1 MSGLLS
7 KSTTLLKINDV
18 IQNRSKQR
26 ALETRSTLTQEQLI
40 DKLAK
45 GAIDAETFRK
55 QSQSLLQQSKPTLS
69 INEQQIQR
77 SLKM

>member
-1 MSGLLS
+1 M
-7 KSTTLLKINDV
+7 
-18 IQNRSKQR
+18 
-26 ALETRSTLTQEQLI
+26 I

-45 GAIDAETFRK
+45 GAIDADTFRK

-77 SLKM
+77 SFENVVNIREGYPDFPESLK